1 MAPRNDVAA
10 AIKNG
15 NANSV
20 VNELTDEEVRTMRKL
35 KRDMERAQLALEA
48 SQVAH
53 KAFLSDLVDKYE
65 LVDGDNIHQRTGI
78 ITRAG

>member
-10 AIKNG
+10 AMKNG

-20 VNELTDEEVRTMRKL
+20 VNELTDDEVRTMRKL